1 MRNKISSTELVDQA
15 IRTGLWC
22 TGEIDRAVG
31 MVIHDGTFCP
41 IHESLEGYRTEVK
54 DESTVPV
61 RFITLRSLQ
70 DEFRQGVK

>member
-70 DEFRQGVK
+70 DEFRQRVK